1 MGAAAK
7 LRKMKVML
15 LKVVSHDEL
24 GRPRKLEAIY
34 DEETVDVSNPA
45 NREFITALVE
55 PQTIQSKTKGK
66 A

>member
-1 MGAAAK
+1 MGAASK

-15 LKVVSHDEL
+15 LKVVTHDEL
-24 GRPRKLEAIY
+24 GRPRKLEAVY
-34 DEETVDVSNPA
+34 DEETVDVSDPK

-55 PQTIQSKTKGK
+55 PQVVNPKLKGR